1 MHPQQLREGRASW
14 GGSIGSGAD
23 LLLSV
28 SGLRARGEDRFF
40 DFGDAGVAG
49 VATRLDGERDKEFLA
64 RVSGADWS
72 FDLVAGDRRK
82 DDPTGVYLADPLASG
97 GHQRDRM
104 LLSQLQ
110 MNRRVDDDRLELS
123 GRVFMGRERY
133 DAPATF
139 GGNRTAQI
147 VASDWYGVELR
158 ALSTAWAGH
167 KLMLGVEAQ
176 RNARQDQT
184 FDDFVATPGIIDVTI
199 PRDGWRVGVYAQDEW
214 TISAALVATLG
225 LRVDRNNATG
235 TATSPRVGLI
245 WKASPAT
252 TLKALYGRAHRAPN
266 VYERDYEDGMIL
278 VANPMLERE
287 SIETAE
293 LVAEHRLRP
302 NFALRA
308 SAYRWTMRGLITQGV
323 EPVSGL
329 TRYDNSVSDTGARGL
344 EIAAD
349 STWSGVRIRAS
360 LSSQHVDG
368 SMANSP
374 RWLGR
379 LNTSGPLP
387 WADLVA
393 GFELRHD
400 AARRTLD
407 GSSTAAATLANLTL
421 GRAFGNGFEAS
432 LGIAN
437 LLDKR
442 YEQPGSRNNWQNTF
456 EQDGRSIRL
465 QLGWRP

>member
-1 MHPQQLREGRASW
+1 MRHIAAPIQARLPRRRTATSALCAALALPLSTQASDDAAALSLEQLLDVAVVGAAKYEQKQSHVAAAVSVITRQEIKAFGWRTLAEALASLPGVYTTYDRQYAYLGTRGFSVPGDFNTRVLLAINGNRVNDAIYDQAYAGRDFPLDLELVERIEYVAGPGGAVYGPNAMFGVVNVITRSGRGLSGAEFSVAAQHPQQLREGRASW

-176 RNARQDQT
+176 RMRVRTRPSTTSSRRRASSTSRSR
-184 FDDFVATPGIIDVTI
+184 ATAGASASTRRTNGRSP
-199 PRDGWRVGVYAQDEW
+199 PRWSRR
-214 TISAALVATLG
+214 SACV
-225 LRVDRNNATG
+225 
-235 TATSPRVGLI
+235 SI
-245 WKASPAT
+245 AT
-252 TLKALYGRAHRAPN
+252 TRPVPRRARA
-266 VYERDYEDGMIL
+266 
-278 VANPMLERE
+278 
-287 SIETAE
+287 
-293 LVAEHRLRP
+293 
-302 NFALRA
+302 
-308 SAYRWTMRGLITQGV
+308 
-323 EPVSGL
+323 
-329 TRYDNSVSDTGARGL
+329 
-344 EIAAD
+344 
-349 STWSGVRIRAS
+349 
-360 LSSQHVDG
+360 
-368 SMANSP
+368 
-374 RWLGR
+374 
-379 LNTSGPLP
+379 
-387 WADLVA
+387 WA
-393 GFELRHD
+393 
-400 AARRTLD
+400 
-407 GSSTAAATLANLTL
+407 
-421 GRAFGNGFEAS
+421 
-432 LGIAN
+432 
-437 LLDKR
+437 
-442 YEQPGSRNNWQNTF
+442 
-456 EQDGRSIRL
+456 
-465 QLGWRP
+465 